1 MNGKLRRVFQLIK
14 FLRYSVTMDFLE
26 SQNQQ
31 VRYASVTAATVL
43 EKKLS
48 EETGM
53 SLVVGWSVAITK

>member
-1 MNGKLRRVFQLIK
+1 
-14 FLRYSVTMDFLE
+14 MDFLV

-53 SLVVGWSVAITK
+53 SLVVGWSVAITKWWLFP

>member
-14 FLRYSVTMDFLE
+14 FLRYSVTMDFLA